1 MVRRRVRAVVR
12 LFMSMMVKSCQCWL
26 VLEVMVVL
34 VICSTPGSI
43 MAIKCVAPPSHYIAL
58 LSGQVTVT
66 H

>member
-12 LFMSMMVKSCQCWL
+12 LFMSMMMSCQCWL

-43 MAIKCVAPPSHYIAL
+43 MALKCVAPASHYIAL